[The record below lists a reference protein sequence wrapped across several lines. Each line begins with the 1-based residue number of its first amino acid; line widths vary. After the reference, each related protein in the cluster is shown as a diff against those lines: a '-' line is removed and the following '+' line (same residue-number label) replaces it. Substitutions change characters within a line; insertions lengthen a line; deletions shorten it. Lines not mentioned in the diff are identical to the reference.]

1 MTKWFHGYT
10 DTYIHVVTEYPHIH
24 ISTHFRAYFKI
35 HVAGPVHVLIS
46 AVKTSL
52 LVSNCTVDVDL
63 KLDKK
68 KCTCAFTGFHFLQVS
83 FVQRI
88 WRCSPESVSWQPAT
102 DQEAWEDPG
111 HSVDVTKI
119 YSFWRNEELSFWTI
133 NMVEGKMWPYLRKLI
148 SIKEL
153 IKTCCKVLFNSYCAS
168 IVMCCKH

>member
-68 KCTCAFTGFHFLQVS
+68 SVHVHSLAFIFCRFPLCKEFDVVLQSQFLGNQPLTKK
-83 FVQRI
+83 
-88 WRCSPESVSWQPAT
+88 PERTLGTQ
-102 DQEAWEDPG
+102 
-111 HSVDVTKI
+111 
-119 YSFWRNEELSFWTI
+119 L
-133 NMVEGKMWPYLRKLI
+133 M
-148 SIKEL
+148 
-153 IKTCCKVLFNSYCAS
+153 
-168 IVMCCKH
+168 